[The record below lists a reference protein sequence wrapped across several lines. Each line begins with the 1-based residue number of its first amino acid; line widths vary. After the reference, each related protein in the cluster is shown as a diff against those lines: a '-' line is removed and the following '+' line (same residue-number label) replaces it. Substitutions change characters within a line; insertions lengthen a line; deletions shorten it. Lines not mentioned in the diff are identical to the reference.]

1 MEAKIRHVLGDLA
14 ERFRY
19 RLAGVERD
27 GWRTPAGSDAPVPDE
42 GLDEDSGD
50 DPTERR
56 VDEMR
61 RALRDDDVRVFLGDG
76 GRSVYALPGL
86 PAADVIEV
94 MKVGSHNAGAE
105 PHEVRKVVASVGV
118 PFEVVFADEAELKVV
133 FGTNL
138 SVGQARAL
146 VEAVLAHDWIESYA
160 LMAEEGCELEAG
172 IELDSEEHADAVKFV
187 LHTNGV
193 QLWWD

>member
-1 MEAKIRHVLGDLA
+1 MEATIRHQLGDLA
-14 ERFRY
+14 KAFRY
-19 RLAGVERD
+19 RLAGVERE
-27 GWRTPAGSDAPVPDE
+27 GWRAPVGGDAPVGDDE
-42 GLDEDSGD
+42 LDD

-76 GRSVYALPGL
+76 GRTIYALPGL

-105 PHEVRKVVASVGV
+105 PREVREVVASVGV
-118 PFEVVFADEAELKVV
+118 PFEVRFADEAGLEVV
-133 FGTNL
+133 FGTKL
-138 SVGQARAL
+138 SPGQARGL
-146 VEAVLAHDWIESYA
+146 VDAVLAHDWVDSYA
-160 LMAEEGCELEAG
+160 LMAEDGCELEATVD
-172 IELDSEEHADAVKFV
+172 LDEEEHADAVKFV
-187 LHTNGV
+187 LHINGV